1 MEVGE
6 EAKWQHTLLM
16 RGTSQNIILAD
27 VSAPKIRYKLSPMFD
42 NCFSR
47 NLIPHI
53 EMVIIFEILVSIKVP
68 VGTNSRRSSR
78 GVSQQSQE
86 EQMRRSM
93 SLASQQEAPTRYQEE
108 ENPYNHQPSEMN
120 GRRVSEANYPA
131 QNRYD
136 RSNNVRINNFN
147 IFIFA

>member
-1 MEVGE
+1 M
-6 EAKWQHTLLM
+6 A
-16 RGTSQNIILAD
+16 
-27 VSAPKIRYKLSPMFD
+27 
-42 NCFSR
+42 
-47 NLIPHI
+47 
-53 EMVIIFEILVSIKVP
+53 IIFEILVSIKVP
-68 VGTNSRRSSR
+68 AGTNSRRSSR

-136 RSNNVRINNFN
+136 RSNNVRINNFQYFYICLKEVTRFQKSGGN
-147 IFIFA
+147 IRWLILFGCFVIFFALTYG

>member
-1 MEVGE
+1 
-6 EAKWQHTLLM
+6 
-16 RGTSQNIILAD
+16 
-27 VSAPKIRYKLSPMFD
+27 
-42 NCFSR
+42 
-47 NLIPHI
+47 
-53 EMVIIFEILVSIKVP
+53 MVIMFEILVSIEVP
-68 VGTNSRRSSR
+68 AGTNSRRSSR

-108 ENPYNHQPSEMN
+108 ENPYNHQPPEMN

-136 RSNNVRINNFN
+136 RSNNVRINNFQYLY
-147 IFIFA
+147 ICLEEVTRFQKSGGTYVGLFYLDVLSYFALTYG

>member
-1 MEVGE
+1 ML
-6 EAKWQHTLLM
+6 KFNT
-16 RGTSQNIILAD
+16 TYSN
-27 VSAPKIRYKLSPMFD
+27 K
-42 NCFSR
+42 
-47 NLIPHI
+47 
-53 EMVIIFEILVSIKVP
+53 IIFEIVVLIKVP
-68 VGTNSRRSSR
+68 AGTNSRRSSR

>member
-1 MEVGE
+1 MIIV
-6 EAKWQHTLLM
+6 
-16 RGTSQNIILAD
+16 SQDSI
-27 VSAPKIRYKLSPMFD
+27 
-42 NCFSR
+42 
-47 NLIPHI
+47 NLIPRI
-53 EMVIIFEILVSIKVP
+53 KIVIIFEILVSIKVP
-68 VGTNSRRSSR
+68 AGTNSRRSSR

-136 RSNNVRINNFN
+136 RSNNVRINDFQC
-147 IFIFA
+147 FYFAGIKSQEFKRVRKTYNG

>member
-1 MEVGE
+1 
-6 EAKWQHTLLM
+6 
-16 RGTSQNIILAD
+16 
-27 VSAPKIRYKLSPMFD
+27 
-42 NCFSR
+42 
-47 NLIPHI
+47 
-53 EMVIIFEILVSIKVP
+53 MVIIFEILVSIKVP

-136 RSNNVRINNFN
+136 RSNNVRINNFQYFYLAGN
-147 IFIFA
+147 IHKSSKDWGKHTMANLIWIFCHFLD

>member
-1 MEVGE
+1 
-6 EAKWQHTLLM
+6 
-16 RGTSQNIILAD
+16 
-27 VSAPKIRYKLSPMFD
+27 
-42 NCFSR
+42 
-47 NLIPHI
+47 
-53 EMVIIFEILVSIKVP
+53 MVIIFEILDSIKVP
-68 VGTNSRRSSR
+68 AGTNSRRSSR

-136 RSNNVRINNFN
+136 RSNNVRINNFQYFYICLEEVKRLQKSGGTYVGLFYLDVLSFFCIN
-147 IFIFA
+147 IWLTIESIECW

>member
-1 MEVGE
+1 M
-6 EAKWQHTLLM
+6 A
-16 RGTSQNIILAD
+16 
-27 VSAPKIRYKLSPMFD
+27 
-42 NCFSR
+42 
-47 NLIPHI
+47 
-53 EMVIIFEILVSIKVP
+53 IIFEILVSIKVP
-68 VGTNSRRSSR
+68 AGTNSRRSSR

-120 GRRVSEANYPA
+120 GRRVSEANYPP

-136 RSNNVRINNFN
+136 RSNNVRIKYFQYFYICLEEVKRFQKSGGNLRWLILFGCFV
-147 IFIFA
+147 IFLH

>member
-1 MEVGE
+1 M
-6 EAKWQHTLLM
+6 A
-16 RGTSQNIILAD
+16 
-27 VSAPKIRYKLSPMFD
+27 
-42 NCFSR
+42 
-47 NLIPHI
+47 
-53 EMVIIFEILVSIKVP
+53 IIFEILVSIKVP
-68 VGTNSRRSSR
+68 AGTNSRRSSR

>member
-1 MEVGE
+1 
-6 EAKWQHTLLM
+6 
-16 RGTSQNIILAD
+16 
-27 VSAPKIRYKLSPMFD
+27 
-42 NCFSR
+42 
-47 NLIPHI
+47 
-53 EMVIIFEILVSIKVP
+53 MVIIFEILDSIKVP
-68 VGTNSRRSSR
+68 AGTNSRRSSR

-136 RSNNVRINNFN
+136 RSNNVRINNFRC
-147 IFIFA
+147 FYFAGNKSQEFKRLGKTYDG